1 MERHDEAARKLFLE
15 GCSCAQAVL
24 AAFAPEVGLSQEQAL
39 RLASSFG
46 GGMGGLRETCGAVSG
61 MLLAVGLL
69 YGYDDVENLALKR
82 AHYARVRLLAERF
95 REENGSILCRELLA
109 GAGQAAGEEPSARTA
124 AYYKKRPCAELV
136 ACAARLLEDHMAE
149 HPPVLK
155 EFCG

>member
-1 MERHDEAARKLFLE
+1 MERHDEAARTLFLE

-69 YGYDDVENLALKR
+69 
-82 AHYARVRLLAERF
+82 
-95 REENGSILCRELLA
+95 
-109 GAGQAAGEEPSARTA
+109 
-124 AYYKKRPCAELV
+124 
-136 ACAARLLEDHMAE
+136 
-149 HPPVLK
+149 
-155 EFCG
+155 